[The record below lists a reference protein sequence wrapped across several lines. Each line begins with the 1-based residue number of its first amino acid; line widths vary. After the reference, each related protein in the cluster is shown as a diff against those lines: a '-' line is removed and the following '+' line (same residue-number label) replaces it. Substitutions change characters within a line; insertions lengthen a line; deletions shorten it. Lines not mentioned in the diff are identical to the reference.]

1 MFGLFRRKEKISF
14 SGDLSILGTDMH
26 SHLLPGIDDGAPDA
40 ETAAFLV
47 RGMMELGYQRFI
59 TTPHIYPD
67 LYPNNR
73 ETITRA
79 HAVLQEELQRQQL
92 DVNIIP
98 AAEYFIDDLF
108 PELLEKG
115 EPLLT
120 LGQNRLLVEI
130 SFISPPREL
139 NHILF
144 DLVTGGYHPV
154 LAHPE
159 RYAYYHHQRD
169 VYHRFKDQGCLLQI
183 NILSLT
189 GYYGKSVQE
198 AARYLVQEG
207 LVDFIGS
214 DLHHERHLATLQ
226 SKSLHAE
233 VHAIAARGTLLNTTL

>member
-1 MFGLFRRKEKISF
+1 
-14 SGDLSILGTDMH
+14 MH
-26 SHLLPGIDDGAPDA
+26 SHLLPGIDDGAPDP
-40 ETAAFLV
+40 ETSIELI
-47 RGMMELGYQRFI
+47 RGLMKLGYSRFI

-73 ETITRA
+73 ETILNA
-79 HAVLQEELQRQQL
+79 HALLMQHLQQEELQ
-92 DVNIIP
+92 VEIVP

-120 LGQNRLLVEI
+120 LHQNMVLVEI

-139 NHILF
+139 NHVIF
-144 DLVTGGYHPV
+144 NLVTSGYQPV

-159 RYAYYHHQRD
+159 RYAYYHQQKE

-183 NILSLT
+183 NMLSLL

-198 AARYLVQEG
+198 AARYLVQQG
-207 LVDFIGS
+207 LVDLIGT
-214 DLHHERHLATLQ
+214 DLHHQRHMEALYTPSLITEVTSILQ
-226 SKSLHAE
+226 SGK
-233 VHAIAARGTLLNTTL
+233 LLNPLL